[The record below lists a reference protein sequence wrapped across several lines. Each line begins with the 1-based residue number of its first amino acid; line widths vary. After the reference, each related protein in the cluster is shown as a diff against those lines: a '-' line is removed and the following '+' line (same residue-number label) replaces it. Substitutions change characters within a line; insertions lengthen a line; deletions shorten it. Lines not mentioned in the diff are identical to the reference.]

1 MKIYLIRHGE
11 SASDVRQKYDGDYDD
26 ALTDQG
32 RKDAQQIAQ
41 KLTDKGI
48 QAIFSSVRAR
58 ALETAEIMR
67 VVLKCELVIMEQL
80 NEQNIY
86 GAYPELRADQP
97 EEEYRRLGELLAN
110 RNASLPGV
118 ETYQQLK
125 QRVARGWSEIA
136 TRPYHTVAVVTH
148 GGPIRTIIRDIL
160 KQGELTDM
168 SNGMVIEL
176 ETIPV
181 LKIVQVDGVRWREE

>member
-58 ALETAEIMR
+58 ALETA
-67 VVLKCELVIMEQL
+67 
-80 NEQNIY
+80 
-86 GAYPELRADQP
+86 
-97 EEEYRRLGELLAN
+97 
-110 RNASLPGV
+110 
-118 ETYQQLK
+118 
-125 QRVARGWSEIA
+125 
-136 TRPYHTVAVVTH
+136 
-148 GGPIRTIIRDIL
+148 
-160 KQGELTDM
+160 
-168 SNGMVIEL
+168 
-176 ETIPV
+176 
-181 LKIVQVDGVRWREE
+181 

>member
-11 SASDVRQKYDGDYDD
+11 SASDIRQKYDGDYDD

-48 QAIFSSVRAR
+48 HAIFSSSRLR

-67 VVLKCELVIMEQL
+67 TKLKCELVIMEQL
-80 NEQNIY
+80 NEQHIY

-97 EEEYRRLGELLAN
+97 EEEYRRLGELLAD

-118 ETYQQLK
+118 ETHQQLK
-125 QRVARGWSEIA
+125 QRVAEGWSEIIA
-136 TRPYHTVAVVTH
+136 RPYHAVAIVTH

-176 ETIPV
+176 ETTPV
-181 LKIVQVDGVRWREE
+181 LKIV